1 MAKKGGMN
9 YLGLIGRFFPK
20 YKGSI
25 SLNILFMALSSIF
38 SIVGFSAVI
47 PIINMLFGISEESIQ
62 IMNSPESSSL
72 QDLFDFV
79 KNNTLY
85 YLQGASLE
93 HGAGYGLT
101 LIALFIIISS
111 LLSNGCS

>member
-1 MAKKGGMN
+1 MEHKATSEILSGMAKKGGMN

-25 SLNILFMALSSIF
+25 GLNVLFMALSSIF

-62 IMNSPESSSL
+62 LMPHPEGSSF
-72 QDLFDFV
+72 QDFFDFV
-79 KNNTLY
+79 KNNTLF
-85 YLQGASLE
+85 YL
-93 HGAGYGLT
+93 
-101 LIALFIIISS
+101 
-111 LLSNGCS
+111 

>member
-25 SLNILFMALSSIF
+25 VLNILFMALSSLF

-62 IMNSPESSSL
+62 IMNSPASSSFE
-72 QDLFDFV
+72 DIFDFV
-79 KNNTLY
+79 KNNTLFF
-85 YLQGASLE
+85 LQSVSLE
-93 HGAGYGLT
+93 HGTGYGLMI
-101 LIALFIIISS
+101 IALFNHKQI
-111 LLSNGCS
+111 LNK